1 MSRRTSRTITGRVVA
16 TAATLCLTGCTLP
29 FPIAASAPTIA
40 PTPLPAAPSS
50 ALPPLVPSG
59 PSPVLA
65 NTGSNWAPML
75 ASMLTYGQWLLAN
88 PGMGVTATVAS
99 PGCPMSDLLTT
110 RMADYS
116 SAGWR
121 LAPARLTILTLGV
134 PSALAAGQTTVHLGL
149 VASRGMET
157 VVDRSGQPA
166 SGIAALPPTTFD
178 VSLNLGGDGRWRL
191 CTTDPVGP
199 LPTVDGAPQSDPSL
213 L

>member
-110 RMADYS
+110 RTADYS

-166 SGIAALPPTTFD
+166 SGIAALPPATFD

-191 CTTDPVGP
+191 CTIDPVGP
-199 LPTVDGAPQSDPSL
+199 LPTVDGAPQSNPSL